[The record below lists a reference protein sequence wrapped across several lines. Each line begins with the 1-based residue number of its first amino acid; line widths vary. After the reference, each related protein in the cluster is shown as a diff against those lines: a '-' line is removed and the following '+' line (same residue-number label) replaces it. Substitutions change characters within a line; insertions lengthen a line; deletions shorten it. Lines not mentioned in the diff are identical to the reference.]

1 MPQNPLQQYFRQ
13 PKIYLKLPSQ
23 GVYNKPGSIQ
33 GDATNM
39 PVYGMTGMDE
49 IILKTP
55 DALLTGESTVKVIE
69 SCCPNIKNAWDVS
82 ILDVSAIFAAIRI
95 ATFGNS
101 MPVSNTCD
109 LCGEENDYDL
119 DLSRIID
126 HFANFTYN
134 NKVVL
139 KDMIITTQPLTYK
152 QSTEF
157 NLKNFRLQQRVQQ
170 TETIEGEEAQQLAIN
185 TLFQEL
191 SQIQSEL
198 YKACIES
205 IEVGNQ
211 VVTEQVFI
219 HEFIDNC
226 EKQVFDKIK
235 EHIELNREQWK
246 SPTFPAECASCQH
259 KVNLFLELDQ
269 SNFFGKA

>member
-69 SCCPNIKNAWDVS
+69 SCCPNIKDAWDVS

-95 ATFGNS
+95 ATFGNA

-109 LCGEENDYDL
+109 NCGEENDYDL

-126 HFANFTYN
+126 HFTNFNYN

-139 KDMIITTQPLTYK
+139 KDMVITTQPLTYK

-157 NLKNFRLQQRVQQ
+157 NLKNFRLQQRVKQ

-191 SQIQSEL
+191 SHIQAEL

-205 IEVGNQ
+205 IEVGTQ
-211 VVTEQVFI
+211 VVSEQVFI

-246 SPTFPAECASCQH
+246 SPTFPAECSSCQH

>member
-13 PKIYLKLPSQ
+13 PKIYIKLPSQ
-23 GVYNKPGSIQ
+23 GVYSKPGSFQ

-69 SCCPNIKNAWDVS
+69 SCCPAIKNAWETS
-82 ILDVSAIFAAIRI
+82 ILDINALFAAIRI
-95 ATFGNS
+95 ATFGNLMS
-101 MPVSNTCD
+101 VSNICD
-109 LCGEENDYDL
+109 NCGEDNDYDL
-119 DLSRIID
+119 DLSVIID
-126 HFANFTYN
+126 HFSNFIYE
-134 NKVVL
+134 NKIVL
-139 KDMIITTQPLTYK
+139 KDMVIITQPLTYK

-157 NLKNFRLQQRVQQ
+157 NLKNFRLQQRVKQA
-170 TETIEGEEAQQLAIN
+170 ETIEGEEAQQMAIN
-185 TLFQEL
+185 GLFQEL
-191 SQIQSEL
+191 SVLQAEL
-198 YKACIES
+198 YKACVES

-211 VVTEQVFI
+211 VVTEQVFLY
-219 HEFIDNC
+219 EFLDNC
-226 EKQVFDKIK
+226 EKQVYDQIK
-235 EHIELNREQWK
+235 EHIEKNREKWK
-246 SPTFPAECASCQH
+246 SPVFPAECHHCKH